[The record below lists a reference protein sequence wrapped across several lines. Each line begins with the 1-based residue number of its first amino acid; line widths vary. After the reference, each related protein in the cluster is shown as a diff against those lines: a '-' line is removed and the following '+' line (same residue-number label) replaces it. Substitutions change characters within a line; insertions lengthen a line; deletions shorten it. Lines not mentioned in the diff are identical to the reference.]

1 MLAHYR
7 GECSEVLPCPPA
19 LQRISQQQTTCHP
32 PTHPHT
38 HLLLQL
44 VAALIYLSLLDL
56 CGPVLRG
63 EVLQLLLELRH
74 LQRRDAGA
82 PDAPGRQAFAPASP
96 CAWGTRWMQTA
107 RNTELENPCCREVNP
122 FSRQGRKSTQGTAG
136 GVREN
141 HFWGVVQFE
150 VKILALDT
158 GLSQSE
164 PVPCVPLLMKGNLF
178 S

>member
-136 GVREN
+136 GGLGRTTFGGLFN
-141 HFWGVVQFE
+141 LRSKFWRLTRV
-150 VKILALDT
+150 
-158 GLSQSE
+158 
-164 PVPCVPLLMKGNLF
+164 
-178 S
+178 